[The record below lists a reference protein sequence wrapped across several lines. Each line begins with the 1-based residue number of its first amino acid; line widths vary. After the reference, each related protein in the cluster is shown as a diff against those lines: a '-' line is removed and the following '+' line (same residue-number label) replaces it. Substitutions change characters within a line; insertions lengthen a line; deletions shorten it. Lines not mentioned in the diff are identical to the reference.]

1 MTVYNPFDDPEIAGK
16 YERWYHTSGKQAA
29 HLEKQLLGSFLEKFP
44 GINTI
49 LDIGC
54 GTGYFTNW
62 YQKMGYQAYGLDRSF
77 MMLKHGKRYENQ
89 PCCLGDAVALP
100 FPDHS
105 FDLVSY
111 VTSLEFFPDVKA
123 ALREGLR
130 VARQGMLV
138 GAINR
143 QSLLGLKYRKKG
155 GPIWGHARLF
165 ALGELKQMLEEILGT
180 PFMMQSKTTLWPL
193 FIKSSKLP
201 WGGFLVLAVM
211 DIR

>member
-1 MTVYNPFDDPEIAGK
+1 
-16 YERWYHTSGKQAA
+16 
-29 HLEKQLLGSFLEKFP
+29 
-44 GINTI
+44 
-49 LDIGC
+49 
-54 GTGYFTNW
+54 
-62 YQKMGYQAYGLDRSF
+62 

-165 ALGELKQMLEEILGT
+165 TLGELKQMLEEILGT